1 MWLYTCHS
9 KLYATVTNITVSN
22 NMEDGRLKQRAFCP
36 SCREDMAIE
45 QKCEAE
51 MMVVEVCGAESS
63 HGGRLG

>member
-1 MWLYTCHS
+1 
-9 KLYATVTNITVSN
+9 
-22 NMEDGRLKQRAFCP
+22 MEDGRLKQRAFCP